1 MHRRQ
6 ILHCNATNFVLLL
19 LVTESFL
26 QVYVFHYYDSFILQT
41 LQFSSNKYLCLL
53 GDSLAVSISF
63 VLLLLV
69 TESLLQVFIVSPL
82 RNYVICVLPGGIL
95 SLHLGAAAHSLQLV
109 RLAPTQDC
117 SPETRTS
124 HQLYKPKQS
133 YGYGH
138 NGMEFNSV

>member
-69 TESLLQVFIVSPL
+69 TESFLQAFHCITAAEL
-82 RNYVICVLPGGIL
+82 RDRCSTWRFSTTAPGDL
-95 SLHLGAAAHSLQLV
+95 LQLV
-109 RLAPTQDC
+109 HLDANTRLLTCKKDIISA
-117 SPETRTS
+117 
-124 HQLYKPKQS
+124 LKPKPSYS
-133 YGYGH
+133 YG
-138 NGMEFNSV
+138 